1 MKSEWLKLVK
11 LKNIIFWSS
20 ICVFCCVF
28 SSCSASDALQDATSD
43 HTYTGIPASYVELT
57 EIHLLDIDKVKY
69 SVYVDQYFGLKKV
82 TIARNKE
89 LIEISGTCLK
99 DIHFPNLQTLRV
111 LKSPVA
117 GSSKASATIFKMD
130 FHYFGERKAALS
142 ENVEFQDRTL
152 KLLVT
157 DDLSSKLLVDGM
169 ANNLAIECQV
179 RKRDEKPNKG

>member
-1 MKSEWLKLVK
+1 MKS
-11 LKNIIFWSS
+11 IIFWSS
-20 ICVFCCVF
+20 ICVF
-28 SSCSASDALQDATSD
+28 SCIFPPCRASNALQDATSD
-43 HTYTGIPASYVELT
+43 LTYTGIPASYVELT

-69 SVYVDQYFGLKKV
+69 SVYVNQYFGLKKV

-89 LIEISGTCLK
+89 LIEISGTCFK
-99 DIHFPNLQTLRV
+99 DIYFPNLQTLRV

-117 GSSKASATIFKMD
+117 GSAKASATIFKMD
-130 FHYFGERKAALS
+130 FHYFGESKAALS

-169 ANNLAIECQV
+169 TNNLAIECQV
-179 RKRDEKPNKG
+179 RKTDEKPNKG